1 MKIDSE
7 FKAVMFK
14 DKKSNIEIEMAIDTE
29 KFDPS
34 LRLTEILLYTID
46 SIRMSR
52 KVDKV
57 LKLPFTIRDYDGN
70 VLGEIRRK
78 GKSCK

>member
-14 DKKSNIEIEMAIDTE
+14 DKKSNIEIEMVIDTE